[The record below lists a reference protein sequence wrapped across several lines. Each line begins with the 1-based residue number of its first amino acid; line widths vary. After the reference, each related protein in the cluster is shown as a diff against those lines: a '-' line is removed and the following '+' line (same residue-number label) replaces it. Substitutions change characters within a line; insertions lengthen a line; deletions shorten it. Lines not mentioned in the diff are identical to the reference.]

1 MLFCNQKR
9 YSSGGN
15 KMIWGGIQLKTVL
28 ILGAA
33 GQISSYL
40 IPALLQQTDFNLKL
54 YARNANNRIKVTDP
68 SRETVIDGDFN
79 DKDTLNQAMDGV
91 DAVYLNEMRDLD
103 SVKNIVAAMDA
114 NHVRQFIGAT
124 VLGIEDEVKGAFD
137 QWNTSMIESS
147 ITKRIKTA
155 KVIKDSDLTYTLLRL
170 AWLYNKDG
178 NTNYE
183 LTDSDQPFG
192 GTQVTRQAV
201 AQLIINILQDE
212 SRKYA
217 RKSLGV
223 NEPNT
228 NWDKPSFY

>member
-91 DAVYLNEMRDLD
+91 DAV
-103 SVKNIVAAMDA
+103 
-114 NHVRQFIGAT
+114 
-124 VLGIEDEVKGAFD
+124 
-137 QWNTSMIESS
+137 
-147 ITKRIKTA
+147 
-155 KVIKDSDLTYTLLRL
+155 
-170 AWLYNKDG
+170 
-178 NTNYE
+178 
-183 LTDSDQPFG
+183 
-192 GTQVTRQAV
+192 
-201 AQLIINILQDE
+201 
-212 SRKYA
+212 
-217 RKSLGV
+217 
-223 NEPNT
+223 
-228 NWDKPSFY
+228 

>member
-1 MLFCNQKR
+1 M
-9 YSSGGN
+9 
-15 KMIWGGIQLKTVL
+15 KTVL

-33 GQISSYL
+33 GQISSFL
-40 IPALLQQTDFNLKL
+40 IPQLLKQTDFNVKL
-54 YARNANNRIKVTDP
+54 YVHNASSRLTISDP
-68 SRETVIDGDFN
+68 NRETLIDGDFN
-79 DKDTLNQAMDGV
+79 DHDTLNQAMDGV
-91 DAVYLNEMRDLD
+91 DAVYLNEMRDIT
-103 SVKNIVAAMDA
+103 SVKNIIEAMDA

-124 VLGIEDEVKGAFD
+124 VLGIEDEVKGAFGH
-137 QWNTSMIESS
+137 WNTSMIESS
-147 ITKRIKTA
+147 IIKRKATA
-155 KVIKDSDLTYTLLRL
+155 KAIEDSDLTYTLLRL

-183 LTDSDQPFG
+183 LTQSDEPFG

-201 AQLIINILQDE
+201 AQLIVDILSDN
-212 SRKYA
+212 SRKFA

>member
-68 SRETVIDGDFN
+68 SR
-79 DKDTLNQAMDGV
+79 DTLNQAMDGV

-124 VLGIEDEVKGAFD
+124 VLGIEDEVKGAFG

-201 AQLIINILQDE
+201 AQLIVNILQDE

>member
-1 MLFCNQKR
+1 
-9 YSSGGN
+9 
-15 KMIWGGIQLKTVL
+15 
-28 ILGAA
+28 
-33 GQISSYL
+33 
-40 IPALLQQTDFNLKL
+40 
-54 YARNANNRIKVTDP
+54 
-68 SRETVIDGDFN
+68 
-79 DKDTLNQAMDGV
+79 
-91 DAVYLNEMRDLD
+91 
-103 SVKNIVAAMDA
+103 
-114 NHVRQFIGAT
+114 
-124 VLGIEDEVKGAFD
+124 
-137 QWNTSMIESS
+137 MIESS

-201 AQLIINILQDE
+201 AQLIVNILQDE

>member
-1 MLFCNQKR
+1 MTNSTKCFSATK
-9 YSSGGN
+9 SVIVVVVT
-15 KMIWGGIQLKTVL
+15 KWFEKV
-28 ILGAA
+28 
-33 GQISSYL
+33 
-40 IPALLQQTDFNLKL
+40 FNWKL

-124 VLGIEDEVKGAFD
+124 VLGIEDEVKGAFG

-192 GTQVTRQAV
+192 GTQVTPS
-201 AQLIINILQDE
+201 
-212 SRKYA
+212 SRCPTDCQHLA
-217 RKSLGV
+217 GWVPEVRPQELRR
-223 NEPNT
+223 
-228 NWDKPSFY
+228 